1 MGGLA
6 AMRPRFFTDI
16 VSELRKV
23 TWPTREETLHLT
35 VVVLIVTLMMGAL
48 LGGLDATFGWVVDKT
63 LLHQNLFDKFFGT
76 G

>member
-1 MGGLA
+1 
-6 AMRPRFFTDI
+6 MRPRFFNDI

-35 VVVLIVTLMMGAL
+35 VVVLVVTLMMGAL
-48 LGGLDATFGWVVDKT
+48 LGGLDATFGWIVDKT
-63 LLHQNLFDKFFGT
+63 LLHSNLFDRLFGT